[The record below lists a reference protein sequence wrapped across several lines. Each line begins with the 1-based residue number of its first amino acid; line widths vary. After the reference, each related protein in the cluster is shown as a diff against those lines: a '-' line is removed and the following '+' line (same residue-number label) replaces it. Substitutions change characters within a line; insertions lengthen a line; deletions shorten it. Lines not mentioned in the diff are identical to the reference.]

1 MKYRNNQSLRYT
13 RITLAGIVFV
23 TIVLSAIATPA
34 MAAAPAA
41 GPDCGGVQTA
51 IEYNCTAGDNPIYGL
66 AKGFMQI
73 LAALAGI
80 VIVGAI
86 IVGGIGYASARDDKG
101 QIAKSID
108 IIRNAIIALLL
119 FIGMGAILNALIPGG
134 IL

>member
-1 MKYRNNQSLRYT
+1 MKYLKTLYSRLTILGVLFFVAALSLV
-13 RITLAGIVFV
+13 ASPV
-23 TIVLSAIATPA
+23 
-34 MAAAPAA
+34 MAA
-41 GPDCGGVQTA
+41 DCSGVTTA
-51 IEYNCTAGDNPIYGL
+51 IEYNCTAESNPIYGL

-134 IL
+134 VL

>member
-1 MKYRNNQSLRYT
+1 MKYFKNLYSRSL
-13 RITLAGIVFV
+13 LAGILVSV
-23 TIVLSAIATPA
+23 IALNV
-34 MAAAPAA
+34 AAAPVMAA
-41 GPDCGGVQTA
+41 DCSGVTTA
-51 IEYNCTAGDNPIYGL
+51 IEYNCTAEANPIYGL
-66 AKGFMQI
+66 AKGLLQI